1 MKSTYW
7 TSLSFANI
15 LSLGTTPHSGKEK
28 AAVAKIETTAMAHN
42 IPMGDFS
49 SSIVEANAMRKRG
62 YYFFAMPSA
71 EKILRN
77 SVNTFFQDPD

>member
-1 MKSTYW
+1 
-7 TSLSFANI
+7 
-15 LSLGTTPHSGKEK
+15 
-28 AAVAKIETTAMAHN
+28 MAHN